1 MTVGKRGHDVAPGVP
16 RLRPAGYKQ
25 YRWTVTAFDIMDFDA
40 VGPGIAMREALA
52 EHCGIKV
59 RHKRIE

>member
-1 MTVGKRGHDVAPGVP
+1 
-16 RLRPAGYKQ
+16 
-25 YRWTVTAFDIMDFDA
+25 MDFDA